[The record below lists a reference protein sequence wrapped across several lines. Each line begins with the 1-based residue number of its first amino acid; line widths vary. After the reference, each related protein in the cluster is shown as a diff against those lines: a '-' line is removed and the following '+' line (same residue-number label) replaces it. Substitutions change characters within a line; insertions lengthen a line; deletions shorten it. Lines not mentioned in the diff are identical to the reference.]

1 MSILSIDVGSSRC
14 KAALVGARG
23 EMLARRAT
31 GYAPQHPR
39 PEQAELDPEILFQ
52 VVTSLSRAVSRH
64 ATDPVQAICFSSHG
78 ETFVPVGGDGRA
90 LRPAILNSDMRATAE
105 AVWCEHQCGRE
116 HLFSLTGHISHPMYP
131 VPKLLWLHNHEPE
144 IFTAAAR
151 FLGVTDYL
159 LFRLGL
165 EPLIDYSHA
174 ARFMALDVHTRAWS
188 GEVLHLAGIA
198 QHKLSTPVQAGT
210 IAGRLNREAAASLG
224 VPESTPVILGG
235 HDQVI
240 GAVGM
245 GVIAAGRAAGSLG
258 TWECILVASDEPQ
271 LNPAALAASL
281 NSYPHAVPGRYVTIA
296 YFPAGIML
304 SWLHELLFAS
314 SSEEDH
320 EHWLALEKA
329 APANPT
335 GLLITPHL
343 IGSCNPE
350 FDSAATA
357 AISGLT
363 PAATRAH
370 LFKGILEGIACELAL
385 INECLESAGCT
396 FDHINVSGGGARS
409 PLGIQLRAALT
420 GRRLHI
426 MQSDE
431 SVCLGGAMLAAVA
444 LGLYS
449 DLAVAAQAMVHE
461 KDCISP
467 DPLLA
472 AQYRPQFARYRSFR
486 STLVHPHTTGEQS

>member
-23 EMLARRAT
+23 EILALRTA
-31 GYAPQHPR
+31 GYAPQHPQ
-39 PEQAELDPEILFQ
+39 PGYAELDSEIFFH
-52 VVTSLSRAVSRH
+52 VVTTLSREVSRD
-64 ATDPVQAICFSSHG
+64 ATEPVQAVCFSSHG
-78 ETFVPVGGDGRA
+78 ETFIPIGGDGRA
-90 LRPAILNSDMRATAE
+90 LRPAILNSDMRATAQ
-105 AVWCEHQCGRE
+105 AAWCEQQCGRE
-116 HLFSLTGHISHPMYP
+116 HLFSLTGHTSHAMYP
-131 VPKLLWLHNHEPE
+131 VPKLLWLREHEPE
-144 IFTAAAR
+144 IFAASAH
-151 FLGVTDYL
+151 FLGVTTYL

-174 ARFMALDVHTRAWS
+174 ARFMVLDVRTRAWS
-188 GEVLHLAGIA
+188 DEILDLAGIA
-198 QHKLSTPVQAGT
+198 EQKLPTPVQAGT
-210 IAGRLNREAAASLG
+210 IAGHLNREAAASLG
-224 VPESTPVILGG
+224 IPENTPVIVGG

-258 TWECILVASDEPQ
+258 TWECILVASEQPQ

-281 NSYPHAVPGRYVTIA
+281 NSYPHAVPGQYATIA

-304 SWLHELLFAS
+304 SWLHELLYAS
-314 SSEEDH
+314 AAEEAQ
-320 EHWLALEKA
+320 EHWLALERT
-329 APANPT
+329 APTAPT
-335 GLLITPHL
+335 GLLVTPHL

-363 PAATRAH
+363 PAITRAH
-370 LFKGILEGIACELAL
+370 LFKGALEGIACELAL
-385 INECLESAGCT
+385 INECFESTDST
-396 FDHINVSGGGARS
+396 FSHINLSGGGTRS

-420 GRRLHI
+420 GKLLHI
-426 MQSDE
+426 MQSEE

-444 LGLYS
+444 IGLYP
-449 DLAVAAQAMVHE
+449 DLAAAAEAMVHE

-472 AQYRPQFARYRSFR
+472 AEYRPQLARYRSFR
-486 STLVHPHTTGEQS
+486 STLVHPHQ